1 MGTYLAWEST
11 ATLRLFGG
19 ARRGRRGA
27 GYIVSPRAQL
37 VDIDIDIYGTVV
49 TFNIVVS
56 IGS

>member
-1 MGTYLAWEST
+1 MGKYCYVASVQRR
-11 ATLRLFGG
+11 ATEEGEG
-19 ARRGRRGA
+19 RGH
-27 GYIVSPRAQL
+27 IESPRAQL